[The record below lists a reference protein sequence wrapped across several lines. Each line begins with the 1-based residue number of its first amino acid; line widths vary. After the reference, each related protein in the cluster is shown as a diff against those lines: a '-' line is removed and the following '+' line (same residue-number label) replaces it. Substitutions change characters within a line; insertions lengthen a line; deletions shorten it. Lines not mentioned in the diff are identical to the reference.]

1 MEQNLFVVVVRI
13 DVIILIYDSGRS
25 VGLHISIIIFT
36 QVVPSVIVANTP
48 QATGLSQ
55 DVQL

>member
-25 VGLHISIIIFT
+25 VGLYRS
-36 QVVPSVIVANTP
+36 
-48 QATGLSQ
+48 
-55 DVQL
+55 